1 MASTYHPTPQPLL
14 SGMTS
19 TPDDQPLTRR
29 LIDAD
34 LGHLGDELDDPAEV
48 VAGAV
53 RDASTGLL
61 TA

>member
-1 MASTYHPTPQPLL
+1 
-14 SGMTS
+14 MTN

-34 LGHLGDELDDPAEV
+34 LGHLADEIPDPAPE
-48 VAGAV
+48 VAGSV

>member
-1 MASTYHPTPQPLL
+1 MTTYHPGPAPLL
-14 SGMTS
+14 STMS
-19 TPDDQPLTRR
+19 NTPDDQPLTRR

-34 LGHLGDELDDPAEV
+34 LGHLADELPDPAEEI
-48 VAGAV
+48 AGSL

>member
-1 MASTYHPTPQPLL
+1 MIGASTMSNTSELGPLE
-14 SGMTS
+14 
-19 TPDDQPLTRR
+19 RR

-34 LGHLGDELDDPAEV
+34 LGHLADELPDPVVV
-48 VAGAV
+48 VAGSL